1 MIALKPLVISH
12 LINFDG
18 GAIVFVAEVF
28 AVGKLVAPQLEGN
41 AVAVVASKVSG
52 LTLKIRPELS
62 YPNLTEPDLT

>member
-1 MIALKPLVISH
+1 

-28 AVGKLVAPQLEGN
+28 AVGKLVASQLEGN

-52 LTLKIRPELS
+52 LTLKH
-62 YPNLTEPDLT
+62 